1 MRAALNLKPQ
11 DFALQEE
18 LVRRLMQASHFD
30 RAVPELYKL
39 LELRPARPQTW
50 ADLQQAFAAIGKNA
64 EAQLALGPLVT
75 LGGGS
80 DLQRAQWGSRHPK
93 SSVVAEGSVND
104 GVLQRAAGAILPDG
118 VRALLGQLA
127 QLGPKV
133 VEAGPERYG
142 LTQRDRI
149 GQKVSHPARALLD
162 RVARVLGV
170 EDIDLY
176 AGTGD
181 TGVDVVLGESLGI
194 VLPETFA
201 TLPEPQQ
208 VFCLLRQ
215 LARVAMG
222 MPVEAALGTEQTLLL
237 VAAAAT
243 AVGIEPPTPV
253 PGADV
258 DGLGR
263 RLVKA
268 VPWLS
273 KGRFEDAVRR
283 SVADQPADLGATFR
297 ALNRGALR
305 LALVLSDD
313 LGCLGLL
320 KAKGPRLFGIEAQ
333 SLGATLEDLLRF
345 WISPDAMAIRR
356 QVGLL

>member
-1 MRAALNLKPQ
+1 
-11 DFALQEE
+11 
-18 LVRRLMQASHFD
+18 
-30 RAVPELYKL
+30 
-39 LELRPARPQTW
+39 
-50 ADLQQAFAAIGKNA
+50 
-64 EAQLALGPLVT
+64 
-75 LGGGS
+75 
-80 DLQRAQWGSRHPK
+80 
-93 SSVVAEGSVND
+93 VAEGSVAD
-104 GVLQRAAGAILPDG
+104 GVLQRASGATLPDG
-118 VRALLGQLA
+118 VRALLGQLG

-133 VEAGPERYG
+133 VEAGPEKYG

-149 GQKVSHPARALLD
+149 GQKTNHPARALLD
-162 RVARVLGV
+162 RVARVL
-170 EDIDLY
+170 ELEEIDLY
-176 AGTGD
+176 PGAGD
-181 TGVDVVLGESLGI
+181 TGVAVVLSEPVGI
-194 VLPETFA
+194 VVPETFA
-201 TLPEPQQ
+201 TLPEAQQ
-208 VFCLLRQ
+208 VFCLVRQ
-215 LARVAMG
+215 LARIAMG
-222 MPVEAALGTEQTLLL
+222 VSVEAALGTDQTLLL

-253 PGADV
+253 HGADV

-283 SVADQPADLGATFR
+283 SVADQPADLAATFR

-305 LALVLSDD
+305 LAMVLSDD

-333 SLGATLEDLLRF
+333 SLGATLEDLLKF

-356 QVGLL
+356 QVGL